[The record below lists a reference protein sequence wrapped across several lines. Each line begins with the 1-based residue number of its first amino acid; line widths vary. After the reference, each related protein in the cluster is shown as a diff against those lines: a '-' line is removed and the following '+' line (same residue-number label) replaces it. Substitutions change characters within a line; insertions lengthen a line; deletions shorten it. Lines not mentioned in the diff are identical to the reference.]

1 MGLKECLNSEVNP
14 VKIDRAVVTPSS
26 SRPRSD
32 TASSTST
39 VITAGP
45 GSSPGTSAQE
55 SGVDV
60 VHEGIDV
67 GKGEDQSF
75 LPLEAK
81 PESESGC
88 TIS

>member
-1 MGLKECLNSEVNP
+1 MVKSE
-14 VKIDRAVVTPSS
+14 RAVVSPSS

-39 VITAGP
+39 VVTAGP
-45 GSSPGTSAQE
+45 GTSASTVQE
-55 SGVDV
+55 NGVDIV
-60 VHEGIDV
+60 PEGIDL
-67 GKGEDQSF
+67 GKGEEQLP

-81 PESESGC
+81 PASESGC

>member
-1 MGLKECLNSEVNP
+1 M
-14 VKIDRAVVTPSS
+14 TPSS

-32 TASSTST
+32 TTSSTST

-45 GSSPGTSAQE
+45 GSSPGTPAQE
-55 SGVDV
+55 SGIDV

-67 GKGEDQSF
+67 GRREEQSS

-81 PESESGC
+81 PEAESGC
-88 TIS
+88 IIS